1 MTIKLKYVGN
11 PESKAVDGLEK
22 ILGAAKYVGDMF
34 LPGMLHAKVLTSP
47 VPHAKI
53 VELDVSPALEVEGV
67 VAAITS
73 EDFVDHGQFGWPVK
87 DAYILAYQ
95 KVRYVGDPIA
105 VVAAETEEAAAKRVQ
120 AIILELEEL
129 PVVGD
134 MNHALDDDAPLVP
147 LEAPMGEGNLVNT
160 HIVRN
165 GDPEPILEECELCV
179 DETYTFQAS
188 GTCLP

>member
-1 MTIKLKYVGN
+1 MTANLKYVGN

-34 LPGMLHAKVLTSP
+34 LPGMLHAKVLFSP

-53 VELDVSPALEVEGV
+53 VDLNVNPALEVDGV
-67 VAAITS
+67 VAAITC
-73 EDFVDHGQFGWPVK
+73 EDFVDHGNFGWPVK

-105 VVAAETEEAAAKRVQ
+105 VVAAESEAAAEAGIQ
-120 AIILELEEL
+120 AIILQLEEL

-134 MNHALDDDAPLVP
+134 MNYSLVDNAPLVP
-147 LEAPMGEGNLVNT
+147 LEAPIGAGKFGQHSYRT
-160 HIVRN
+160 QWRSRT
-165 GDPEPILEECELCV
+165 DPGRMRFCN
-179 DETYTFQAS
+179 
-188 GTCLP
+188 